1 MNNSIKGEK
10 HICSNCGAKFF
21 DLNKSPIIC
30 PKCNTEVVK
39 ESSSVRAKTFISKPQ
54 ENDNNI
60 DNIETEDLDAI
71 QNEDAVA
78 DLEEDE
84 IDNNENDNTTST
96 IVNID

>member
-30 PKCNTEVVK
+30 PKCNTEVVRK
-39 ESSSVRAKTFISKPQ
+39 SSNVRTKTFTSEPQ
-54 ENDNNI
+54 DNDNNI
-60 DNIETEDLDAI
+60 DYKETEDLDAI
-71 QNEDAVA
+71 QNEDAIA
-78 DLEEDE
+78 DIEEDE
-84 IDNNENDNTTST
+84 IDENENDNTTST

>member
-30 PKCNTEVVK
+30 PKCNTEVVGK
-39 ESSSVRAKTFISKPQ
+39 SSNVRAKTFTSEPQ
-54 ENDNNI
+54 DNDNNI
-60 DNIETEDLDAI
+60 DYKETEDLDAI
-71 QNEDAVA
+71 QNEDAIA
-78 DLEEDE
+78 DIEEDE
-84 IDNNENDNTTST
+84 IDENENDNTTST